1 MPSFMVWAITDPLDM
16 LRTVVNVT
24 GDMTVSC
31 VVDEGN
37 KTETADHEA

>member
-1 MPSFMVWAITDPLDM
+1 
-16 LRTVVNVT
+16 VVNVT